1 MFAYPD
7 AQRYRL
13 GINYQQ
19 LPSNKARSHVY
30 QPYERDGAMSF
41 HGNYG
46 GDPNYVNSEVVP
58 VTTKKIPEED
68 NAHDHWS
75 GRVTAFSSEVSDDD
89 FVQPREFWQKVLARQ
104 PGQQENLIGN
114 AASFISE
121 VKYAEIRRQA
131 YGRNFSLRVSTE
143 ILLTIWLCVFFF
155 RYVLSR

>member
-1 MFAYPD
+1 
-7 AQRYRL
+7 
-13 GINYQQ
+13 
-19 LPSNKARSHVY
+19 
-30 QPYERDGAMSF
+30 MSF

-131 YGRNFSLRVSTE
+131 YGRDFSLRVSTE
-143 ILLTIWLCVFFF
+143 VLLTIWLCFFLLQICSLALTLNWVSVFRRRPPKLLAALKFGVNNIGLGLF
-155 RYVLSR
+155 SRF